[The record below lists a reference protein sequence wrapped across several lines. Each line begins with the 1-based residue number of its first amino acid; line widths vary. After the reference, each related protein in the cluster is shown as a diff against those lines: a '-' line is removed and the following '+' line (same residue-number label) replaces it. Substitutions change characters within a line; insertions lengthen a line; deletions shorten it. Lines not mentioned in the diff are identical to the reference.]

1 MFNYIFRQLLNFY
14 EQNVDEMK
22 LRVFFSVDMNTV
34 YSHFIFFSNWL
45 LHI

>member
-34 YSHFIFFSNWL
+34 LTFYFFSNWL